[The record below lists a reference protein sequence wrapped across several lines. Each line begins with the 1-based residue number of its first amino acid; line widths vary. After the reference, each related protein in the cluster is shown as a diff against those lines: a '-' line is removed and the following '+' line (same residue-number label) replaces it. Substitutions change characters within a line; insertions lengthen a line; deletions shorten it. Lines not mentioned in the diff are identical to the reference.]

1 MALRGLFI
9 CYGGTKVI
17 SVWARRHKRTE
28 ENQSRQRVIP
38 VAGTLETR
46 VAIVSP
52 EALTD
57 KLSPEA
63 RAHLAAREKTTT
75 EVLKFAQDD
84 PAAASKLLR
93 VWLVGQ
99 HEKSSG

>member
-1 MALRGLFI
+1 MKREHNRG
-9 CYGGTKVI
+9 
-17 SVWARRHKRTE
+17 
-28 ENQSRQRVIP
+28 RQLVIP
-38 VAGTLETR
+38 VTGKLETR
-46 VAIVSP
+46 VTIDSP
-52 EALTD
+52 GAFQD

-63 RAHLAAREKTTT
+63 RAHLAAREKTTG

-99 HEKSSG
+99 PEKSSG